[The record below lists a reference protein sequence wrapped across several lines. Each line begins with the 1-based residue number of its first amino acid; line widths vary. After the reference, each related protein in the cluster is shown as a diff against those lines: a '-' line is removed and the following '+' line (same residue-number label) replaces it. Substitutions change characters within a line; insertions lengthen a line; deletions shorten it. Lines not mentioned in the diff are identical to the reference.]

1 MAVSCTSQ
9 SPHLI
14 KLMRGKLPLQLFF
27 LASLMQVRPALAID
41 LQPGDIVAP
50 PPDMNFLQVSYQASR
65 RGDFYMHDQKVSDQ
79 TQFSNNQFQFRYSRT
94 FETASLPSVFYVQTP
109 LGYLHPE
116 KASTASPFNYR
127 AESGIGDTSMLYA
140 IWPYSNRET
149 KTYWAIGA
157 YLTVPTGDYY
167 APNGA
172 INMGANRYA
181 SALQTGYQTALTSNI
196 DWMVAVDAMEFG
208 DHHEFGVNKK
218 KLEQD
223 PLYTLQTGLSYQ
235 INPRYSVAGTYYLT
249 AGGETYQD
257 GIAKDDMTELQR
269 YQLSLISNFSIGRVI
284 LQYGSDLK
292 TKNGFYEDS
301 RLILRFVTRF

>member
-1 MAVSCTSQ
+1 MHKFVAQ
-9 SPHLI
+9 SLV
-14 KLMRGKLPLQLFF
+14 LFTAFLP
-27 LASLMQVRPALAID
+27 VRSALAID

-50 PPDMNFLQVSYQASR
+50 PPDMNFVQVTYQASR
-65 RGDFYMHDQKVSDQ
+65 RGDFYMHGQKVSDQ

-94 FETASLPSVFYVQTP
+94 FETADLPSVFYVQTP
-109 LGYLHPE
+109 VGYLHPE
-116 KASTASPFNYR
+116 KASTGSPFNYR

-149 KTYWAIGA
+149 KTYWGIGA
-157 YLTVPTGDYY
+157 YLTVPTGYY
-167 APNGA
+167 DSPNGS

-181 SALQTGYQTALTSNI
+181 GALQTGYQTAITSNV
-196 DWMVAVDAMEFG
+196 DWMVALDAVFFG
-208 DHHEFGVNKK
+208 DHHEFGALKK

-235 INPRYSVAGTYYLT
+235 INPRYSIAGTYYYT

-257 GIAKDDMTELQR
+257 GVAKDDMTQVQR
-269 YQLSLISNFSIGRVI
+269 YQLSLVSNFSFGRVF

-301 RLILRFVTRF
+301 RVLLRFVTRF